1 MKIELHVAFN
11 LIFWF
16 KKLF

>member
-1 MKIELHVAFN
+1 MQKVFEIFN

-16 KKLF
+16 SCP